1 MKNGPDRLD
10 PPMTAGADLAGAVTF
25 GFHALFWNSSDLP
38 I

>member
-10 PPMTAGADLAGAVTF
+10 PPIVAGADLAGAVTF
-25 GFHALFWNSSDLP
+25 GFHALWNSPDLP